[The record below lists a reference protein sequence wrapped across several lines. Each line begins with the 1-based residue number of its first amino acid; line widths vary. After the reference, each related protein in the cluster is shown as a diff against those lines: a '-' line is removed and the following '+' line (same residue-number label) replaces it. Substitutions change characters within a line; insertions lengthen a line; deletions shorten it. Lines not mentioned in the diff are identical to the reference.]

1 MNLQEPRLDGVL
13 ATLEAIEG
21 KWKPLILFILL
32 IDGTKRFGELRR
44 LIPDVSQGTLSKQ
57 LRELEEAMLI
67 ERKVFP
73 SIPAK
78 VEYSL
83 SAHGKTLSTLLD
95 NMCGWG
101 REHLK
106 VLEGYKETGCCQSK

>member
-1 MNLQEPRLDGVL
+1 MNLQEPRLRGVI
-13 ATLEAIEG
+13 ATLDAIDG

-32 IDGTKRFGELRR
+32 KDGTRRFGELRR
-44 LIPDVSQGTLSKQ
+44 LIPDVSQGTLTKQ
-57 LRELEEAMLI
+57 LRELEQAKLV
-67 ERKVFP
+67 ERRTFP
-73 SIPAK
+73 EVPPK

-83 SAHGKTLSTLLD
+83 TAHGKTLSTILD

-106 VLEGYKETGCCQSK
+106 VLDGSGERL